1 MKVKKNIILSRIC
14 RITTHPVSLL
24 TIAHKV
30 SYLRGLG
37 AVLYTISGGNPI
49 MFFFYDEWCVSIC
62 GRKMQGAFK
71 ADEKAIRKALSLKR
85 SGWRFFRMKYEFF
98 FDSFYLTEGY
108 AASTGE
114 SLLETLYTFL
124 KGKVVTSFT
133 RNALKLVN
141 EYFRHDSPTSKI
153 PEVLQ
158 SHRNNNRSF
167 IHKPLKKVL
176 VVANVS
182 AGKSTLINALVGY
195 RLNKAKTTACTNRLS
210 YLFNKPQPDGIS
222 VYVDDK
228 TLVYDEQVESI
239 CGKDWQYA
247 GLHFNSFL
255 SLSNVCLID
264 TPGVNNS
271 ENLQHGN
278 LTMQVVEKGDY
289 DVIIYVA
296 NCQYLGT
303 TDEKRLVQFLIE
315 KGRKPII
322 YVVNQLDR
330 FKPSEDSISETL
342 SRFSKDLI
350 EWGDYSPIVIPT
362 SAHAGLLEKLG
373 YEYLDD
379 DEKYELELLEKKF
392 SKDFFD
398 LSSYKGASSYSLLD
412 KTGITLLEKTIY
424 KFIQQ

>member
-1 MKVKKNIILSRIC
+1 MKVKKNILLSRIC

-49 MFFFYDEWCVSIC
+49 MSFFYDEWCASIC
-62 GRKMQGAFK
+62 GRKMQDAFK

-85 SGWRFFRMKYEFF
+85 SGWHFFRMKYEFF

-124 KGKVVTSFT
+124 KEKVVSSFT

-158 SHRNNNRSF
+158 SHRNNNRNF
-167 IHKPLKKVL
+167 IHKPLKKIL

-182 AGKSTLINALVGY
+182 AGKSTLINALAGY

-222 VYVDDK
+222 VYADDK
-228 TLVYDEQVESI
+228 TLVYDEQVESV

-278 LTMQVVEKGDY
+278 LTMQTVEKGEY

-322 YVVNQLDR
+322 YVVNQVDR
-330 FKPSEDSISETL
+330 FKPSEDSIAETL
-342 SRFSKDLI
+342 SRFSKDLM
-350 EWGDYSPIVIPT
+350 EWGDCSPVVIPT
-362 SAHAGLLEKLG
+362 SAHTGLLDKLG

-379 DEKYELELLEKKF
+379 DEKYEFELLKKKF

-398 LSSYKGASSYSLLD
+398 LSSYKGESSYSLLD
-412 KTGITLLEKTIY
+412 KTGITLLEKTIFKY
-424 KFIQQ
+424 IQQ

>member
-1 MKVKKNIILSRIC
+1 MKGKENIILSRIC
-14 RITTHPVSLL
+14 RISTHPVSLL
-24 TIAHKV
+24 TAAHRV

-37 AVLYTISGGNPI
+37 AVLYTISGGNPV
-49 MFFFYDEWCVSIC
+49 MSFFYDEWCISVC
-62 GRKMQGAFK
+62 GQKMPDAFK
-71 ADEKAIRKALSLKR
+71 TDEKAIRKALSLKR
-85 SGWRFFRMKYEFF
+85 NGWHFFRMQYEFF

-108 AASTGE
+108 AAATGE
-114 SLLETLYTFL
+114 NLLETLYAFL
-124 KGKVVTSFT
+124 KEKIVTAFT
-133 RNALKLVN
+133 KDALEVVN
-141 EYFRHDSPTSKI
+141 EYFKHDSPSPKI

-182 AGKSTLINALVGY
+182 AGKSTLINALAGY

-222 VYVDDK
+222 VYADDK
-228 TLVYDEQVESI
+228 TLVYDEQVESMR
-239 CGKDWQYA
+239 GKDWQYA

-278 LTMQVVEKGDY
+278 LTMQAVEKGDY

-315 KGRKPII
+315 KGQKPII

-330 FKPSEDSISETL
+330 VDSVEESISDML
-342 SRFSKDLI
+342 SKFHKDLI
-350 EWGDYSPIVIPT
+350 HWGANAPIVIPT
-362 SAHAGLLEKLG
+362 SARVGLLAKLG
-373 YEYLDD
+373 YEKLG
-379 DEKYELELLEKKF
+379 EQRSEVLRHYEEVF
-392 SKDFFD
+392 ASDFFD
-398 LSSYKGASSYSLLD
+398 LNSYAGESSFSLLD
-412 KTGITLLEKTIY
+412 KSGITLLEKTIY
-424 KFIQQ
+424 KFI

>member
-1 MKVKKNIILSRIC
+1 MKGKENIILSRIC
-14 RITTHPVSLL
+14 RISTHPVSLL
-24 TIAHKV
+24 TAAHRV

-37 AVLYTISGGNPI
+37 AVLYTISGGNPV
-49 MFFFYDEWCVSIC
+49 MSFFYDEWCISVC
-62 GRKMQGAFK
+62 GQKMPDAFK
-71 ADEKAIRKALSLKR
+71 TDEKAIRKALSLKR
-85 SGWRFFRMKYEFF
+85 NGWHFFRMQYEFF

-108 AASTGE
+108 ADATGE
-114 SLLETLYTFL
+114 NLLETLYAIL
-124 KGKVVTSFT
+124 KEKIVTAFT
-133 RNALKLVN
+133 KDALEVVN
-141 EYFRHDSPTSKI
+141 EYFKHDSPSSKI

-158 SHRNNNRSF
+158 SHRNYNRSF
-167 IHKPLKKVL
+167 IQKPLKKVL

-182 AGKSTLINALVGY
+182 AGKSTLINALAGY

-222 VYVDDK
+222 VYADDK
-228 TLVYDEQVESI
+228 TLVYDEQVESMR
-239 CGKDWQYA
+239 GKDWQYA

-278 LTMQVVEKGDY
+278 LTMQTVEKGDY
-289 DVIIYVA
+289 DVVIYVA
-296 NCQYLGT
+296 NCQYMGT
-303 TDEKRLVQFLIE
+303 TDEKRLVRFLIE

-342 SRFSKDLI
+342 SRFSKDLM
-350 EWGDYSPIVIPT
+350 EWGDCSPTVIPT
-362 SAHAGLLEKLG
+362 SAHTGLLDKLG

-379 DEKYELELLEKKF
+379 DEKYEFELLKKKF

-398 LSSYKGASSYSLLD
+398 LSSYKDESSYSLLD

-424 KFIQQ
+424 KYIQQ